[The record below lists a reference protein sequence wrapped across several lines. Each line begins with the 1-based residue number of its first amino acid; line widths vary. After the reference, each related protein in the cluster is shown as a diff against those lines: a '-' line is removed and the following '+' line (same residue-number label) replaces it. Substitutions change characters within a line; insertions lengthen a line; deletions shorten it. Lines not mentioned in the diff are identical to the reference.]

1 MKRLLALCLT
11 LALLASCTAALAIE
25 KTDYQWGDTLLSL
38 TGVDDNP
45 MIQPANMASDEYAVM
60 LTFQVTEALWKDE
73 ALQKTLY
80 AEAVL
85 VDGNANVY
93 QAQASASGSDNP
105 LLLYF
110 YCIPEDVKLDDL
122 TLRIGEAKDDGA
134 AAAAVEGPFEVT
146 ADETT
151 YTLTPTD
158 AETFRAQDD
167 KTRVMT
173 RLGTTVHNGGS
184 QFLAGSSMMMGTMR
198 STKQYDMATVAFAYE
213 GNDDT
218 EAAADQLASIAGSCV
233 LVQDGTEYKARVAWI
248 TPKMFCVFFACD
260 PLPEGVP
267 TVLYDG
273 AQITIQP

>member
-1 MKRLLALCLT
+1 MKRLLALCLA
-11 LALLASCTAALAIE
+11 LALLVTCTAALAIE
-25 KTDYQWGDTLLSL
+25 KTDYQWGEYLLSL
-38 TGVDDNP
+38 TGVDDDP
-45 MIQPANMASDEYAVM
+45 MIKPANMAKDEYAVM
-60 LTFQVTEALWKDE
+60 VTFQVAEALWKDE

-80 AEAVL
+80 TEAVL
-85 VDGNANVY
+85 VDASAKVY
-93 QAQASASGSDNP
+93 QAQASARGTESP

-110 YCIPEDVKLDDL
+110 YCIPEGVKLDDL
-122 TLRIGEAKDDGA
+122 TLRLGEAKDGA
-134 AAAAVEGPFEVT
+134 AAAAMEGPFEVT
-146 ADETT
+146 VDETT

-218 EAAADQLASIAGSCV
+218 EAAADQLAGIAGSCV

-260 PLPEGVP
+260 PLPGGVP